1 MSKRIEKNESKKF
14 EKWPLRTPSGKFPYG
29 VTRMVIMTLSN
40 IIYFI
45 LDFFFLFFLFNFYFS
60 FFPPIIY
67 YARQGNRLG

>member
-1 MSKRIEKNESKKF
+1 
-14 EKWPLRTPSGKFPYG
+14 
-29 VTRMVIMTLSN
+29 MVIMTLSN

>member
-1 MSKRIEKNESKKF
+1 MSKRIEKNELKKF

-45 LDFFFLFFLFNFYFS
+45 FDFFFLFFFCLIFNFLFS
-60 FFPPIIY
+60 LLLYTTLDREIV
-67 YARQGNRLG
+67 